1 MASIV
6 PFLLLGLL
14 EMLPSRM
21 LGALAYFVAAGIWA
35 LYAAPRLLG
44 VPYGRKPVRD
54 YLRDIRLSPAA
65 PVARNVALGLCLAA
79 LTLGAILAATLL
91 TGQFALDWSM
101 APGLR
106 WVKGLTRGVWEEVFF
121 RGILLALLVRVY
133 PVRAAVLWSSAVFA
147 VVHLNTGDLSPAALV
162 DILSI
167 FFMALLFTFVV
178 LRTGSLLAAIVFHYV
193 HDVFVDLV
201 QNAPGANEALAA
213 TLLYAFLWAA
223 LAAGAW
229 VTATV
234 VKRWPTPRRAEQG
247 A

>member
-1 MASIV
+1 MTRGGLRDGPSWLSQHLRPAIMVSIV
-6 PFLLLGLL
+6 PFLLLGLM
-14 EMLPSRM
+14 ETLPSRT

-91 TGQFALDWSM
+91 
-101 APGLR
+101 
-106 WVKGLTRGVWEEVFF
+106 
-121 RGILLALLVRVY
+121 
-133 PVRAAVLWSSAVFA
+133 
-147 VVHLNTGDLSPAALV
+147 
-162 DILSI
+162 
-167 FFMALLFTFVV
+167 
-178 LRTGSLLAAIVFHYV
+178 
-193 HDVFVDLV
+193 
-201 QNAPGANEALAA
+201 
-213 TLLYAFLWAA
+213 YAFLWAA

-234 VKRWPTPRRAEQG
+234 VERWPTPRRAEQG